1 MIMVLKRKLKK
12 IVNSI
17 SIFLIVGCSYYSMAG
32 SIPANI
38 NNVFIPLIENDT
50 AEFEI
55 AENLTSK
62 ITQEIAI
69 QNILKITDN
78 SNSDSTI
85 LGVITSATDG
95 PFTFDS
101 NEQVDEYRFSISLKI
116 LWVDNENEK
125 NLIEKTFTGFGNYSI
140 NNDPSSD
147 GIDNDND
154 GILDENDDDEFGD
167 SRELAINI
175 AINKI
180 ASDVVNSILSTW
192 KKNC

>member
-12 IVNSI
+12 IVNFI
-17 SIFLIVGCSYYSMAG
+17 LIFLIVGCSYYSMAG

-38 NNVFIPLIENDT
+38 NNVYIPLIENDT

-55 AENLTSK
+55 SENLTSK

-192 KKNC
+192 

>member
-1 MIMVLKRKLKK
+1 MTMELKRKLKK
-12 IVNSI
+12 IVNI
-17 SIFLIVGCSYYSMAG
+17 VSIFLIVGCSYYSMAG

-38 NNVFIPLIENDT
+38 KNVNIPLIENDT

-55 AENLTSK
+55 SENLTSK
-62 ITQEIAI
+62 IIQEIAI
-69 QNILKITDN
+69 QNILKITDDN
-78 SNSDSTI
+78 NSDSTI
-85 LGVITSATDG
+85 LGIITSASDG
-95 PFTFDS
+95 PFSFDN
-101 NEQVDEYRFSISLKI
+101 NEQVDEYRFSLSLKI
-116 LWVDNENEK
+116 IWTDNENEK

-192 KKNC
+192 

>member
-17 SIFLIVGCSYYSMAG
+17 SIFVLVGCSYYSMAG

-38 NNVFIPLIENDT
+38 NNVYIPLIENDT

-55 AENLTSK
+55 SENLTSK

-192 KKNC
+192 

>member
-1 MIMVLKRKLKK
+1 MTMALKRKLKK
-12 IVNSI
+12 IVNFV

-38 NNVFIPLIENDT
+38 RNVNIPLIENDT

-55 AENLTSK
+55 SENLTSK
-62 ITQEIAI
+62 IIQEIAI
-69 QNILKITDN
+69 QNILKITDD

-85 LGVITSATDG
+85 LGVITTASDG
-95 PFTFDS
+95 PFSFDI
-101 NEQVDEYRFSISLKI
+101 NEQVDEYRFSLSLKI
-116 LWVDNENEK
+116 TWIDNENEK

-192 KKNC
+192 

>member
-1 MIMVLKRKLKK
+1 MIMALKRKLKK
-12 IVNSI
+12 IVNSL
-17 SIFLIVGCSYYSMAG
+17 SIFMLVGCSYYSMAG

-38 NNVFIPLIENDT
+38 NNVYIPLIENDT

-55 AENLTSK
+55 SENLTSK

-192 KKNC
+192 

>member
-38 NNVFIPLIENDT
+38 NNVYIPLIENDT

-55 AENLTSK
+55 SENLTSK

-69 QNILKITDN
+69 QNILKITDD

-85 LGVITSATDG
+85 LGAITSATDG

-192 KKNC
+192 

>member
-1 MIMVLKRKLKK
+1 MIMELKRKLKK
-12 IVNSI
+12 ITSI
-17 SIFLIVGCSYYSMAG
+17 LLIFCLIGCSYYSMAG
-32 SIPANI
+32 SIPANV
-38 NNVFIPLIENDT
+38 NNVYIPLIQNDT

-69 QNILKITDN
+69 QNILKISEN
-78 SNSDSTI
+78 EESDSSI
-85 LGVITSATDG
+85 LGVISSAIDG
-95 PFTFDS
+95 PFSFDS
-101 NEQVDEYRFSISLKI
+101 NEQVDEYRFSINVQI
-116 LWVDNENEK
+116 VWVDNENEK

-180 ASDVVNSILSTW
+180 ASDIVNSILSTW
-192 KKNC
+192 

>member
-38 NNVFIPLIENDT
+38 NNVYIPLIENDT

-55 AENLTSK
+55 SDNLTSK

-69 QNILKITDN
+69 QNILKITDD

-85 LGVITSATDG
+85 LGVITSAADG

-192 KKNC
+192 

>member
-1 MIMVLKRKLKK
+1 MIMALKRKLKK
-12 IVNSI
+12 IVNSL
-17 SIFLIVGCSYYSMAG
+17 SIFMLVGCSYYSMAG

-38 NNVFIPLIENDT
+38 NNVYIPLIENDT

-55 AENLTSK
+55 SENLTSK

-69 QNILKITDN
+69 QNILKITDD

-116 LWVDNENEK
+116 LRVDNENEK

-192 KKNC
+192 

>member
-1 MIMVLKRKLKK
+1 MIMELKRKLKK
-12 IVNSI
+12 ITSI
-17 SIFLIVGCSYYSMAG
+17 LLIFCLIGCSYYSMAG

-38 NNVFIPLIENDT
+38 NNVYIPLIQNDT

-69 QNILKITDN
+69 QNILKISEN
-78 SNSDSTI
+78 EESDSSI
-85 LGVITSATDG
+85 LGVISSATDG
-95 PFTFDS
+95 PFSFDS
-101 NEQVDEYRFSISLKI
+101 NEQVDEYRFSINVQI
-116 LWVDNENEK
+116 VWVDNENEK

-180 ASDVVNSILSTW
+180 ASDIVNSILSTW
-192 KKNC
+192 

>member
-17 SIFLIVGCSYYSMAG
+17 SILLIVGCSYYSMAG

-38 NNVFIPLIENDT
+38 NSVYIPLIENDT

-55 AENLTSK
+55 SENLTSK

-69 QNILKITDN
+69 QNILKITDD

-85 LGVITSATDG
+85 LGVITSDADG

-175 AINKI
+175 AVNKI

-192 KKNC
+192 

>member
-1 MIMVLKRKLKK
+1 MIMELKRKLKK
-12 IVNSI
+12 IVNI
-17 SIFLIVGCSYYSMAG
+17 ASIFLIVGCSYYSMAG

-38 NNVFIPLIENDT
+38 NNVNIPLIENDT

-55 AENLTSK
+55 SENLTSK
-62 ITQEIAI
+62 IIQEIAI
-69 QNILKITDN
+69 QNILKITDDN
-78 SNSDSTI
+78 NSDSTI
-85 LGVITSATDG
+85 LGIITSASDG
-95 PFTFDS
+95 PFSFDN
-101 NEQVDEYRFSISLKI
+101 NEQVDEYRFSLSLKI
-116 LWVDNENEK
+116 IWTDNENEK

-192 KKNC
+192 

>member
-12 IVNSI
+12 IVNFI

-38 NNVFIPLIENDT
+38 NNVYIPLIENDT

-62 ITQEIAI
+62 ITQEIAL
-69 QNILKITDN
+69 QNILKITN
-78 SNSDSTI
+78 NSDSDSSI
-85 LGVITSATDG
+85 LGVITNASDG
-95 PFTFDS
+95 PFSFDN
-101 NEQVDEYRFSISLKI
+101 NEQVDEYRFSINVKI
-116 LWVDNENEK
+116 IWVDNDNEK

-180 ASDVVNSILSTW
+180 ASDIVNSILSTW
-192 KKNC
+192 

>member
-38 NNVFIPLIENDT
+38 NNVYIPLIENDT

-55 AENLTSK
+55 SENLTSK

-125 NLIEKTFTGFGNYSI
+125 NLIEKTFIGFGNYSI

-192 KKNC
+192 

>member
-12 IVNSI
+12 IVNSV

-38 NNVFIPLIENDT
+38 NNVYIPLIENDT

-55 AENLTSK
+55 SENLTSK

-192 KKNC
+192 

>member
-38 NNVFIPLIENDT
+38 NNVYIPLIENDT

-55 AENLTSK
+55 SENLTSK
-62 ITQEIAI
+62 ITQEIAN
-69 QNILKITDN
+69 QNNLKITDS

-192 KKNC
+192 

>member
-1 MIMVLKRKLKK
+1 MTMALKRKLKK
-12 IVNSI
+12 IVNFV

-38 NNVFIPLIENDT
+38 KNVNIPLIENDT

-55 AENLTSK
+55 SENLTSK
-62 ITQEIAI
+62 IIQEIAI
-69 QNILKITDN
+69 QNILKITDD

-85 LGVITSATDG
+85 LGVITTASDG
-95 PFTFDS
+95 PFSFDI
-101 NEQVDEYRFSISLKI
+101 NEQVDEYRFSLSLKI
-116 LWVDNENEK
+116 TWIDNENEK

-180 ASDVVNSILSTW
+180 VSDVVNSILSTW
-192 KKNC
+192 

>member
-1 MIMVLKRKLKK
+1 MIMVLERKLKK

-38 NNVFIPLIENDT
+38 NNVYIPLIENDT

-55 AENLTSK
+55 SENLTSK

-175 AINKI
+175 AVNKI

-192 KKNC
+192 

>member
-38 NNVFIPLIENDT
+38 NNDYIPLIENDT

-55 AENLTSK
+55 SENLTSK

-69 QNILKITDN
+69 QNILKITDD

-192 KKNC
+192 

>member
-1 MIMVLKRKLKK
+1 MTMELKRKLKK
-12 IVNSI
+12 IVNI
-17 SIFLIVGCSYYSMAG
+17 VSIFLIVGCSYYSMAG

-38 NNVFIPLIENDT
+38 KNVNIPLIENDT

-55 AENLTSK
+55 SENLTSK
-62 ITQEIAI
+62 IIQEIAI
-69 QNILKITDN
+69 QNILKITDDN
-78 SNSDSTI
+78 NSDSTI
-85 LGVITSATDG
+85 LGIITSASDG
-95 PFTFDS
+95 PFSFDN
-101 NEQVDEYRFSISLKI
+101 NEQVDEYRFSLSLKI
-116 LWVDNENEK
+116 IWTDNENEK

-154 GILDENDDDEFGD
+154 GIIDENDDDEFGD

-192 KKNC
+192 

>member
-1 MIMVLKRKLKK
+1 MIMALKRKLKK

-55 AENLTSK
+55 SENLTSK
-62 ITQEIAI
+62 ITQEIAV

-116 LWVDNENEK
+116 LWVDNENEN

-192 KKNC
+192 

>member
-38 NNVFIPLIENDT
+38 NNVYIPLIENDT

-55 AENLTSK
+55 SENLTSK
-62 ITQEIAI
+62 ITQEIDI
-69 QNILKITDN
+69 QNILKITDD

-116 LWVDNENEK
+116 LWVDNKNEK

-192 KKNC
+192 

>member
-1 MIMVLKRKLKK
+1 MIMALKRKLKK

-55 AENLTSK
+55 SENLTSK
-62 ITQEIAI
+62 ITQEIAV

-85 LGVITSATDG
+85 LGVITNASDG

-140 NNDPSSD
+140 NDDPSSD
-147 GIDNDND
+147 GMDNDND

-192 KKNC
+192 

>member
-1 MIMVLKRKLKK
+1 MTMELRKRLKK
-12 IVNSI
+12 ITNI
-17 SIFLIVGCSYYSMAG
+17 FCIFLVFGCSYYSMAG

-38 NNVFIPLIENDT
+38 NNVYIPLIENDT

-62 ITQEIAI
+62 ITQEIAV
-69 QNILKITDN
+69 QNILKITNNID
-78 SNSDSTI
+78 SDSSI
-85 LGVITSATDG
+85 LGVITNASDG
-95 PFTFDS
+95 PFSFYN
-101 NEQVDEYRFSISLKI
+101 NEQVDEYRFSINVKI
-116 LWVDNENEK
+116 IWVDNDNEK

-180 ASDVVNSILSTW
+180 ASDIVNSILSTW
-192 KKNC
+192 

>member
-1 MIMVLKRKLKK
+1 MIMVLKRKLRK

-38 NNVFIPLIENDT
+38 NNVYIPLIENDT

-55 AENLTSK
+55 SENLTSK

-78 SNSDSTI
+78 NNSDSTI

-192 KKNC
+192 

>member
-17 SIFLIVGCSYYSMAG
+17 LIFLIVGCSYYSMAG

-38 NNVFIPLIENDT
+38 NNVYIPLIENDT
-50 AEFEI
+50 AEFKI
-55 AENLTSK
+55 SENLTSK

-85 LGVITSATDG
+85 LGVITSTTDG

-101 NEQVDEYRFSISLKI
+101 NEQVDEYRFSISIKI

-192 KKNC
+192 

>member
-1 MIMVLKRKLKK
+1 MTMELKRKLKK
-12 IVNSI
+12 IVNI
-17 SIFLIVGCSYYSMAG
+17 VSIFLIVGCSYYSMSG

-38 NNVFIPLIENDT
+38 KNVNIPLIENDT

-55 AENLTSK
+55 SENLTSK
-62 ITQEIAI
+62 IIQEIAI
-69 QNILKITDN
+69 QNILKITDDN
-78 SNSDSTI
+78 NSDSTI
-85 LGVITSATDG
+85 LGVITSASDG
-95 PFTFDS
+95 PFSFDS
-101 NEQVDEYRFSISLKI
+101 NEQVDEYRFSLSLKI
-116 LWVDNENEK
+116 IWTDNENEK

-192 KKNC
+192 

>member
-1 MIMVLKRKLKK
+1 MTMELKRKLKK
-12 IVNSI
+12 IVNI
-17 SIFLIVGCSYYSMAG
+17 VSIFLIVGCSYYSMAG

-38 NNVFIPLIENDT
+38 KNVNIPLIENDT

-55 AENLTSK
+55 SENLTSK
-62 ITQEIAI
+62 IIQEIAI
-69 QNILKITDN
+69 QNILKITDD

-85 LGVITSATDG
+85 LGVITSASDG
-95 PFTFDS
+95 PFSFDN
-101 NEQVDEYRFSISLKI
+101 NEQVDEYRFSLSLKI
-116 LWVDNENEK
+116 IWTDNENEK

-192 KKNC
+192 

>member
-1 MIMVLKRKLKK
+1 MIMALKRKLKK

-38 NNVFIPLIENDT
+38 NNVYIPLIENDT

-55 AENLTSK
+55 SENLTSK

-69 QNILKITDN
+69 QNILKITDD

-85 LGVITSATDG
+85 LGVITSAADG

-192 KKNC
+192 

>member
-1 MIMVLKRKLKK
+1 MIMELKRKLKK
-12 IVNSI
+12 IVNFI
-17 SIFLIVGCSYYSMAG
+17 SIFIIVGCSYYSMAG

-38 NNVFIPLIENDT
+38 NNVYIPLIENDT

-55 AENLTSK
+55 SENLTSK

-192 KKNC
+192 

>member
-1 MIMVLKRKLKK
+1 MIMELKRKLKK
-12 IVNSI
+12 ITSI
-17 SIFLIVGCSYYSMAG
+17 LLIFCLIGCSYYSMAG

-38 NNVFIPLIENDT
+38 NNVYIPLIQNDT

-69 QNILKITDN
+69 QNILKISEN
-78 SNSDSTI
+78 EESDSSI
-85 LGVITSATDG
+85 LGVISSAIDG
-95 PFTFDS
+95 PFSFDS
-101 NEQVDEYRFSISLKI
+101 NEQVDEYRFSINVQI
-116 LWVDNENEK
+116 VWVDNENEK

-180 ASDVVNSILSTW
+180 ASDIVNSILSTW
-192 KKNC
+192 

>member
-1 MIMVLKRKLKK
+1 MIMALKRKLKK
-12 IVNSI
+12 IVNSL
-17 SIFLIVGCSYYSMAG
+17 SIFMLVGCSYYSMAG

-38 NNVFIPLIENDT
+38 NNVYIPLIENDT

-55 AENLTSK
+55 SENLTSK

-69 QNILKITDN
+69 QNILKITDD

-125 NLIEKTFTGFGNYSI
+125 NLIEKTFTGKNKKLSQFYFLSKWSI
-140 NNDPSSD
+140 Y
-147 GIDNDND
+147 
-154 GILDENDDDEFGD
+154 
-167 SRELAINI
+167 LAATFLVGKTIQI
-175 AINKI
+175 
-180 ASDVVNSILSTW
+180 SVVLKS
-192 KKNC
+192 

>member
-192 KKNC
+192 

>member
-1 MIMVLKRKLKK
+1 MIMELKRKLKK
-12 IVNSI
+12 ITSI
-17 SIFLIVGCSYYSMAG
+17 LLIFCLIGCSYYSMAG

-38 NNVFIPLIENDT
+38 NNVYIPLIQNDT

-62 ITQEIAI
+62 IIQEIAI
-69 QNILKITDN
+69 QNILKISEN
-78 SNSDSTI
+78 EESDSSI
-85 LGVITSATDG
+85 LGVISSAIDG
-95 PFTFDS
+95 PFSFDS
-101 NEQVDEYRFSISLKI
+101 NEQVDEYRFSITVQI
-116 LWVDNENEK
+116 VWVDNENEK

-180 ASDVVNSILSTW
+180 ASDIVNSILSTW
-192 KKNC
+192 

>member
-1 MIMVLKRKLKK
+1 MKK
-12 IVNSI
+12 EMTNQTI
-17 SIFLIVGCSYYSMAG
+17 SIVSSEFVSTWFDNTQNNQIAV
-32 SIPANI
+32 PNI
-38 NNVFIPLIENDT
+38 
-50 AEFEI
+50 
-55 AENLTSK
+55 K
-62 ITQEIAI
+62 
-69 QNILKITDN
+69 
-78 SNSDSTI
+78 
-85 LGVITSATDG
+85 
-95 PFTFDS
+95 
-101 NEQVDEYRFSISLKI
+101 
-116 LWVDNENEK
+116 NEK

-192 KKNC
+192 

>member
-1 MIMVLKRKLKK
+1 MIMALKRKLKK

-38 NNVFIPLIENDT
+38 NNVYIPLIENDT

-55 AENLTSK
+55 SENLTSK

-175 AINKI
+175 AINKV

-192 KKNC
+192 

>member
-1 MIMVLKRKLKK
+1 MIMILKRKLKK

-38 NNVFIPLIENDT
+38 NNVYIPLIENDT

-55 AENLTSK
+55 SENLTSK

-101 NEQVDEYRFSISLKI
+101 NEQVDEYRFSISIKI

-192 KKNC
+192 